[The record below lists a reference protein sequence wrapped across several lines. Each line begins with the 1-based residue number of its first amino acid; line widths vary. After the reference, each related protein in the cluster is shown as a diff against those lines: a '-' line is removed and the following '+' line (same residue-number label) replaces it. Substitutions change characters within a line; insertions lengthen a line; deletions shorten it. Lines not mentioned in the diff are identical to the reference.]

1 MKGQPVPRYVE
12 VCFETP
18 NNATYYYLLPD
29 GFPEKVVPGMRVRA
43 PLGPRSADGY
53 LLRLVPEAEVR
64 EAMARKQAGK
74 GRKKA
79 EKAKEQR
86 SSQREL
92 QEELFAAP
100 KEPKKTV
107 ARNGGKGVDP
117 LAGLREVTRP
127 SDDEAYLNAR
137 MVELARWMSERY
149 AASLGECL
157 GALLPAPVKKHTKP
171 EKIRYAELAV
181 CAEEAAKLAA
191 KLAPRAPQQALI
203 LETLLECGDRLTVG
217 ELLLAA
223 DVGQSA
229 VRGLCKKGHIRVR
242 EEYQQD
248 KVYMGYGAEQSEGF
262 ELSDEQSEVVG
273 GIFASMER
281 EPGAAHLVRGVTGSG
296 KTEVYIRAA
305 QKAVEQGCQAIVLL
319 PEISLTP
326 QTCARF
332 RGRFKGLAVLHSHL
346 TAGQRA
352 EEWRR
357 IKAGKAEVVIG
368 ARSAVFAPV
377 PRLGLIVVD
386 EEHENSYK
394 QDSAPRYSARSVAVR
409 RAQLE
414 GAVCVLGSATPSLE
428 SFHAALVGTY
438 KLHHMTKRVAGRELP
453 LVETIDTRKEF
464 EEKRFFVALSQRM
477 RKLLGA
483 CLSRE
488 ESAIM
493 FLNRRG
499 WSTAVICNRCGYVAK
514 CVHCNVALV
523 YHRDRN
529 SVLCHYCGAEE
540 EPSRSCPDC
549 GKPGLKHIGLG
560 TEKVVEEVKKF
571 FPNARVARLDSDVM
585 SQRTSHAHILSDFRE
600 GRLDVLVG
608 TQMVGKGL
616 DFPNVTL
623 VGMVSADTAL
633 NLPDFRSVERTFQL
647 ISQVAGR
654 AGRGEKGG
662 RVAIQSAMGDHP
674 AVRAAAAHD
683 YLEFA
688 ARELDARREHFWP
701 PFAELVRVVVRGPD
715 AAKVSERAGQVAGKI
730 RSAMDELGGSL
741 PGTRSPKLL
750 GPAPC
755 PLERLDENWRW
766 HLLLKCPHGDWLK
779 QLLPHV
785 RKAAAGRRGKIRAV
799 VDVDPGS
806 ML

>member
-1 MKGQPVPRYVE
+1 MSRYVE

-18 NNATYYYLLPD
+18 NDATYFYRLPE
-29 GFPEKVVPGMRVRA
+29 GFPEEVVGGMRVRA

-64 EAMARKQAGK
+64 EEM
-74 GRKKA
+74 GRKIAKKDRGA
-79 EKAKEQR
+79 KSGSKKKEQR
-86 SSQREL
+86 PSRRVL

-100 KEPKKTV
+100 ERPGREP
-107 ARNGGKGVDP
+107 AQANEERADP
-117 LAGLREVTRP
+117 LESLRDVVGPR
-127 SDDEAYLNAR
+127 DEEPYLNER
-137 MVELARWMSERY
+137 MVELARWMSGRY
-149 AASLGECL
+149 AASLGESL
-157 GALLPAPVKKHTKP
+157 GALLPAPVKKHTRP

-181 CAEEAAKLAA
+181 PAGEAASLAG

-203 LETLLECGDRLTVG
+203 LETLVECGDRLTVG
-217 ELLLAA
+217 ELQLAA

-229 VRGLCKKGHIRVR
+229 VRGLASKGHIRIV

-248 KVYMGYGAEQSEGF
+248 KVYMGYGAEQTAGF
-262 ELSDEQSEVVG
+262 ELTDEQRQVVDA
-273 GIFASMER
+273 ILASMER
-281 EPGAAHLVRGVTGSG
+281 EPGAVHLVRGVTGSG

-305 QKAVEQGCQAIVLL
+305 ERAVERGCQAIVLL

-332 RGRFKGLAVLHSHL
+332 RGRFEGLAVLHSHL

-357 IKAGKAEVVIG
+357 IKAGRAEVIIG

-394 QDSAPRYSARSVAVR
+394 QDSPPRYSARAVAVK

-428 SFHAALVGTY
+428 SFHAALSGSY
-438 KLHHMTKRVAGRELP
+438 RLHHMEKRVAGRELP
-453 LVETIDTRKEF
+453 FVEIVDTRREF
-464 EEKRFFVALSQRM
+464 REKRFFVALSQRM

-483 CLSRE
+483 CLARG

-499 WSTAVICNRCGYVAK
+499 WSTAVICNRCGYVAR
-514 CVHCNVALV
+514 CQRCDVALV

-529 SVLCHYCGAEE
+529 AALCHYCGAEE
-540 EPSRSCPDC
+540 EPHGSCPDC

-571 FPNARVARLDSDVM
+571 FPEARVARLDSDVM
-585 SQRTSHAHILSDFRE
+585 SRRTSHAHILSDFRE

-633 NLPDFRSVERTFQL
+633 NLPDFRSAERTFQL

-662 RVAIQSAMGDHP
+662 RVAVQTAMGDHP
-674 AVRAAAAHD
+674 AVKAATGHD
-683 YLEFA
+683 YIEFA
-688 ARELDARREHFWP
+688 GRELDSRREHFWP

-715 AAKVSERAGQVAGKI
+715 AHKVGERARSIAGVI
-730 RSAMDELGGSL
+730 EAAMAELGQSL
-741 PGTRSPKLL
+741 PGTRSPELL

-779 QLLPHV
+779 RLLPHV
-785 RKAAAGRRGKIRAV
+785 RNATTGRRGKVRAI

>member
-1 MKGQPVPRYVE
+1 VSRYVE

-18 NNATYYYLLPD
+18 NDATYFYRVPDDFPDELPA
-29 GFPEKVVPGMRVRA
+29 GMRVRA

-53 LLRLVPEAEVR
+53 LLRVVSEHEVR
-64 EAMARKQAGK
+64 TAMAAKLASKRS
-74 GRKKA
+74 
-79 EKAKEQR
+79 KAKPKSKPK
-86 SSQREL
+86 SSSRRVQQAELFSAPEESAEARKPAEETATDPLDAVREL
-92 QEELFAAP
+92 A
-100 KEPKKTV
+100 
-107 ARNGGKGVDP
+107 
-117 LAGLREVTRP
+117 RP
-127 SDDEAYLNAR
+127 SDEEPYLTER
-137 MVELARWMSERY
+137 LVELARWMSGRY

-181 CAEEAAKLAA
+181 EPCEAPEVAAKLAS
-191 KLAPRAPQQALI
+191 RAPQQAVI
-203 LETLLECGDRLTVG
+203 LETLAECGDRLTVG

-229 VRGLCKKGHIRVR
+229 VRALAKKGHIRVV

-248 KVYMGYGAEQSEGF
+248 RVFMGYGTEQTEGF
-262 ELSDEQSEVVG
+262 ELTEEQAAVVQAVT
-273 GIFASMER
+273 ASMAG
-281 EPGAAHLVRGVTGSG
+281 EPGAVHLIRGVTGSG

-305 QKAVEQGCQAIVLL
+305 LHAVERGCQAIVLL

-357 IKAGKAEVVIG
+357 IKSGQAEVVIG

-386 EEHENSYK
+386 EEHESSYK
-394 QDSAPRYSARSVAVR
+394 QDSPPRYGTCSVAVK
-409 RAQLE
+409 RAELE

-428 SFHAALVGTY
+428 SFQAGLSGTY
-438 KLHHMTKRVAGRELP
+438 KLHHMEKRVAGRKLP
-453 LVETIDTRKEF
+453 PVEIIDTRVEF
-464 EEKRFFVALSQRM
+464 REKRFFVALSHRLC
-477 RKLLGA
+477 KLLEA
-483 CLSRE
+483 CLAE
-488 ESAIM
+488 EGSAIM

-499 WSTAVICNRCGYVAK
+499 WSTAVICNRCGYVAR
-514 CVHCNVALV
+514 CQHCNVALV
-523 YHRDRN
+523 FHRDRN
-529 SVLCHYCGAEE
+529 SALCHYCGCEE
-540 EPSRSCPDC
+540 QLGQSCPDC

-560 TEKVVEEVKKF
+560 TEKVVEEVRKF
-571 FPNARVARLDSDVM
+571 FPQARVGRLDSDVM
-585 SQRTSHAHILSDFRE
+585 SKRTSHAHILSDFRE

-623 VGMVSADTAL
+623 VGMISADTAL
-633 NLPDFRSVERTFQL
+633 SLPDFRAAERTFQL

-662 RVAIQSAMGDHP
+662 RVAVQTAMSEHP

-688 ARELDARREHFWP
+688 ARELDSRREHFWP
-701 PFAELVRVVVRGPD
+701 PFARLVRVVIRGPD
-715 AAKVSERAGQVAGKI
+715 AAKVTEKARKIAEDIRAAVE
-730 RSAMDELGGSL
+730 ELGPSL
-741 PGTRSPKLL
+741 PGTRSPSLL

-766 HLLLKCPHGDWLK
+766 HLLLKCPHGDWMT
-779 QLLPHV
+779 QLLPRV
-785 RKAAAGRRGKIRAV
+785 RAAASGRRGKVRAV
-799 VDVDPGS
+799 VDVEPGT